1 MAFEA
6 GDMNIETREKDGSS
20 TAAGAAAPRCRL
32 CGAPLRR
39 TVVDLGMSPPCEKIL
54 QAEEVDEAETY
65 FPLHVLVCD
74 ACLLVQ
80 LRDYIAPEEIFT
92 EYYYFSSFS
101 TTWVEH
107 ARRYVEMIVPRL
119 GLGPDSLVVEVASN
133 DGYLLQ
139 HFPPHGVPI
148 LGVEPAVNVAEEARR
163 RGIPTRTE
171 FFSVAAAERMRAE
184 GLAADL
190 IVGNNVV
197 AHVPDVNDFVGGMV
211 RLLKPDGTITLEI
224 PHVQKLL
231 EGNQFDTIYHEH
243 FSYYSL
249 LTLDAL
255 ARRQALVL
263 YDVEELPT
271 HGGSLR
277 VYLAHAGSGRT
288 ASRTVT
294 ELLARERSAG
304 LDRAEN
310 YEWFEHAAR
319 KTKRDLLRFMIE
331 AKEQG
336 RTIVGYGAPGKGN
349 TLLNYCGIGRDFLDF
364 TVDRNVY
371 KHGRFTPGMHIPIL
385 PVEAIDAARPD
396 YVLILPWNLRDEIV
410 AQMARIA
417 DWGGKFV
424 VPIPRVAI
432 VDPSEFRTDG

>member
-1 MAFEA
+1 MNFE
-6 GDMNIETREKDGSS
+6 THEKGGSPA
-20 TAAGAAAPRCRL
+20 TVGAPKPRCRL
-32 CGAPLRR
+32 CGEPVHR

-54 QAEEVDEAETY
+54 RADEVDEAETY
-65 FPLHVLVCD
+65 YPLHVLVCD

-80 LRDYIAPEEIFT
+80 LRDYIPPEEIFT

-101 TTWVEH
+101 TSWVEH
-107 ARRYVEMIVPRL
+107 ARRYVETIVPRL

-139 HFPPHGVPI
+139 HFAPLGVPV
-148 LGVEPAVNVAEEARR
+148 LGVEPAANVAEEAKR
-163 RGIPTRTE
+163 RGIPTRVE
-171 FFSVAAAERMRAE
+171 FFGVAAAERMRAE

-211 RLLKPDGTITLEI
+211 CLLKPEGTITLEI

-231 EGNQFDTIYHEH
+231 DGNQFDTIYHEH

-263 YDVEELPT
+263 YDVDELPT

-288 ASRTVT
+288 ASQAVGD
-294 ELLARERSAG
+294 LLARERAAG

-336 RTIVGYGAPGKGN
+336 KSIVGYGAPGKGN

-364 TVDRNVY
+364 TVDRNVH

-410 AQMARIA
+410 TQMVRIA
-417 DWGGKFV
+417 EWGGKFV
-424 VPIPRVAI
+424 VPIPHVEVI
-432 VDPSEFRTDG
+432 DPKELPGRNDP